1 MQLLQAPDSERVAA
15 AGSDGFGGGAGSAH
29 GCDAGRSVGDGIA
42 TDGLFVWERMAAGGC
57 INDQLEAAGFE
68 KIDGVGTAFVDFE
81 YRLARQ
87 ARGFQRAC
95 GAAGGEESEAEFVE
109 LASHIDSGGFVAI
122 IDADE
127 ERARIGDGRT
137 GC

>member
-57 INDQLEAAGFE
+57 VDDKFEADGFE

-81 YRLARQ
+81 NGLARE
-87 ARGFQRAC
+87 AGSFEGDRSAT
-95 GAAGGEESEAEFVE
+95 GGEEREAELVE
-109 LASHIDSGGFVAI
+109 LAGDFDGGGFIAI
-122 IDADE
+122 VDADE
-127 ERARIGDGRT
+127 ERTGIGDG
-137 GC
+137 